1 LNNSFF
7 SLINVKLKN
16 EVDEV
21 FMKDIYNDL
30 KKDMIIDL
38 MNEYAI
44 YDKLYAQEVSQQQ
57 LDFINTEICPLFIG
71 GNWFHNLIKKKY
83 HKQYKTKK
91 DAFNSYYRTVNN
103 FEADKYFLDT
113 VSGQWMVRFA
123 ITGESFAYN

>member
-1 LNNSFF
+1 LLIDVQDASKSFDAKARTTNRTYYYYIPAFCLNNSFF

-44 YDKLYAQEVSQQQ
+44 YDKLYAQEVSQ
-57 LDFINTEICPLFIG
+57 
-71 GNWFHNLIKKKY
+71 
-83 HKQYKTKK
+83 
-91 DAFNSYYRTVNN
+91 
-103 FEADKYFLDT
+103 
-113 VSGQWMVRFA
+113 
-123 ITGESFAYN
+123 

>member
-1 LNNSFF
+1 LVIDVQDASKSFDAKARTTNRTYYYYIPAFCLNNSFF

-44 YDKLYAQEVSQQQ
+44 FDKLYAQEVSQ
-57 LDFINTEICPLFIG
+57 
-71 GNWFHNLIKKKY
+71 
-83 HKQYKTKK
+83 
-91 DAFNSYYRTVNN
+91 
-103 FEADKYFLDT
+103 
-113 VSGQWMVRFA
+113 
-123 ITGESFAYN
+123 